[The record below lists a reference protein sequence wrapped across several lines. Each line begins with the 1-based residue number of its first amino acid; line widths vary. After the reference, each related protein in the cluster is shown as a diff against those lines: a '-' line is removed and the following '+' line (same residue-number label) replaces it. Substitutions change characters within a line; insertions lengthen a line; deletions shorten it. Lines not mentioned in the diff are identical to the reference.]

1 MVPRPGHHGDGLMIA
16 ILCYGKRVLAP
27 MHRTRRCR
35 AAEIRFS
42 NRDGIATLM
51 RLVATVRGGAA
62 APNYT
67 GAINN
72 RTSPIAKGAAA
83 GLRAAFSI
91 AGESVRPRATAIWVT
106 AHSMSRGCIRP
117 DRRFRSALCC
127 ERKQRCSPSSWHF
140 DRARRPPVGDGK
152 LAFRLAPLKG
162 SGNGEARD
170 ITIWG
175 HEHMRPVFWHR
186 LIPWAR

>member
-1 MVPRPGHHGDGLMIA
+1 MIA

-83 GLRAAFSI
+83 LPACAQ
-91 AGESVRPRATAIWVT
+91 
-106 AHSMSRGCIRP
+106 
-117 DRRFRSALCC
+117 RSA
-127 ERKQRCSPSSWHF
+127 SPENRF
-140 DRARRPPVGDGK
+140 A
-152 LAFRLAPLKG
+152 LA
-162 SGNGEARD
+162 
-170 ITIWG
+170 
-175 HEHMRPVFWHR
+175 
-186 LIPWAR
+186 